1 MPCYSLLYY
10 LSFFTLY
17 WLNALRCRCTLSD
30 FSCIRN
36 WKNSALINEWI
47 WCILM
52 LKLLSAGLTHVL
64 ADETGIWMLNTL
76 FAVCLIFKC
85 CPFRP
90 SFPGKMV
97 EKYTSVLHPGKL
109 DFCVYHD
116 VIVILHAFSCRWSS
130 LVIVC
135 QKQRTA
141 ICGGSKPWSWSI
153 IDSTSVCVGFDCLRV
168 HPWNNVVALARA
180 LY

>member
-1 MPCYSLLYY
+1 MSCYSLLYY

-30 FSCIRN
+30 FPCIRN

-85 CPFRP
+85 CPLRP

-97 EKYTSVLHPGKL
+97 ENIPQ
-109 DFCVYHD
+109 CC
-116 VIVILHAFSCRWSS
+116 ILGN
-130 LVIVC
+130 LI
-135 QKQRTA
+135 
-141 ICGGSKPWSWSI
+141 
-153 IDSTSVCVGFDCLRV
+153 LRV
-168 HPWNNVVALARA
+168 PWCDCDTTRFQLPLVVTSHCLSETKNSNVWGQQAMVMVDHW
-180 LY
+180 